1 GVKRFVHISTLF
13 VHRRESVQ
21 VIEETV
27 PLEPSRDDSYGQ
39 NKLAAERALAEVGR
53 RGLRTIVLR
62 PTRIYGPFSK
72 TFTERPL
79 KALADGRLVIGGD
92 ATVPANMVYVDN
104 VVEAI
109 ACALEAPDELAGSA
123 YLITD
128 SDQRSL
134 QDFYNY
140 FGQPTGQFVRLR
152 P

>member
-1 GVKRFVHISTLF
+1 
-13 VHRRESVQ
+13 
-21 VIEETV
+21 
-27 PLEPSRDDSYGQ
+27 GQ

-152 P
+152 PDWQPEERTTSEAGLIRRWISAFTSIARSPQLRG